1 MKNIK
6 TLFLSFIAISLFS
19 CEDATDINQ
28 PGRLIAEN
36 AFQSINDLQLGLLG
50 AYNSLDITYDMAL
63 NSRLTDEIHFGTVN
77 GGQASDLLNFV
88 VTPETTEVQNIWLS
102 NYTTIGRANRIIA
115 AAATISRDD
124 DPVAYDDILGQ
135 AYALRAYCH
144 FQILT
149 YFSPDYTD
157 VNALAGILVDFVPT
171 DVFTEL
177 PRSTNG
183 EFYTLIESDLT
194 SAENLITTDL
204 GNKFV
209 GQNFINALRARMF
222 AYRQMYT
229 QADAFAADLLT
240 TFPIAD
246 QAQYT
251 AMFTDTDFTEVI
263 FSLERTIGDSYDG
276 QGTDGGGYAGSI
288 FSFQSAE
295 SDGGIFLEMGRAT
308 FNILN
313 GTPDIRFSRN
323 INLAESTINP
333 AYNTDPNYL
342 NSDVLIPFKYPGSDN
357 QPLMND
363 LKVFRSSEML
373 LIRAEAAAAASDFTA
388 AATFIDQLRD
398 ARFGSDQPSPFYSNQ
413 TEAFGAILDERRIEL
428 LFEGHRWVD
437 IKRLGNRGNRSID
450 RDTYECSFLAGCTL
464 PTTDYRFTLP
474 IPRVELSGNT
484 VIRDQQNTGY

>member
-6 TLFLSFIAISLFS
+6 TLFLSFIAISFFS
-19 CEDATDINQ
+19 CEDAIDIQQ

-36 AFQSINDLQLGLLG
+36 AFQSVNDLQLGLLG
-50 AYNSLDITYDMAL
+50 AYNSIDITYDISIT
-63 NSRLTDEIHFGTVN
+63 SRLTDEIHFGTVN
-77 GGQASDLLNFV
+77 GGQGAALLNFV
-88 VTPETTEVQNIWLS
+88 VTPETSEVQNIWIT
-102 NYTTIGRANRIIA
+102 NYTAIGRANRIIA
-115 AAATISRDD
+115 AAASISRDD

-135 AYALRAYCH
+135 AYAIRAFAH

-171 DVFTEL
+171 DVFVEL

-183 EFYTLIESDLT
+183 EFYTLIEADLI

-204 GNKFV
+204 GNKFI

-222 AYRQMYT
+222 AYRGMYT
-229 QADAFAADLLT
+229 QADGYAAGLLAN
-240 TFPIAD
+240 FPIAN

-251 AMFTDTDFTEVI
+251 AMFNDADFTEVI
-263 FSLERTIGDSYDG
+263 FSLERAIGDSYDG
-276 QGTDGGGYAGSI
+276 QGTSGGGYAGSL
-288 FSFQSAE
+288 FSFQSTD

-333 AYNTDPNYL
+333 AYSSDSNYL
-342 NSDVLIPFKYPGSDN
+342 NSDVIIVNKYPGSND

-373 LIRAEAAAAASDFTA
+373 LIRAEAAADASDFIA
-388 AATFIDQLRD
+388 AAAFIDQLRD

-413 TEAFGAILDERRIEL
+413 TEAFGGIMDERRLEL

-437 IKRLGNRGNRSID
+437 IKRLGSRANRSID
-450 RDTYECSFLAGCTL
+450 RDAYECSFLAGCTL
-464 PTTDYRFTLP
+464 PTSDHRFTLP
-474 IPRVELSGNT
+474 IPRAELSANT
-484 VIRDQQNTGY
+484 IIRDQQNTGY

>member
-6 TLFLSFIAISLFS
+6 TLFISFIAISFFS
-19 CEDATDINQ
+19 CEDAIDIQQ
-28 PGRLIAEN
+28 PGRLIADN

-50 AYNSLDITYDMAL
+50 AYNTVDITYDIAL
-63 NSRLTDEIHFGTVN
+63 NSRLTDEVHFGTVN

-88 VTPETTEVQNIWLS
+88 VTPETTEVQNIWIT
-102 NYTTIGRANRIIA
+102 NYTTIGSVNRIIA
-115 AAATISRDD
+115 AAANISRDD
-124 DPVAYDDILGQ
+124 DPVTYDDILGQ
-135 AYALRAYCH
+135 AYALRAFCH

-171 DVFTEL
+171 DIFVEL
-177 PRSTNG
+177 PRNTNG
-183 EFYTLIESDLT
+183 EFYTQIESDLT

-204 GNKFV
+204 GNKFM
-209 GQNFINALRARMF
+209 GQNFINALRARMY
-222 AYRQMYT
+222 AYRGLYT
-229 QADAFAADLLT
+229 QADGFAADLLAS
-240 TFPIAD
+240 FPIAD
-246 QAQYT
+246 QGQYT
-251 AMFTDTDFTEVI
+251 AMYNDTDFTEVI

-276 QGTDGGGYAGSI
+276 QGTDGGGYAGST
-288 FSFQSAE
+288 FSFQSTE

-323 INLAESTINP
+323 INLGQSTINP

-342 NSDVLIPFKYPGSDN
+342 NSDVIIINKYPGSDS

-363 LKVFRSSEML
+363 LKVFRSAEML
-373 LIRAEAAAAASDFTA
+373 LIRAEAAADASDFTA

-398 ARFGSDQPSPFYSNQ
+398 ARFGSDQPTPFYSNQ
-413 TEAFGAILDERRIEL
+413 TEAFGAIMDERRIEL
-428 LFEGHRWVD
+428 LYEGHRWVD
-437 IKRLGNRGNRSID
+437 IKRLGARGGRSID

-474 IPRVELSGNT
+474 IPRAELSANT
-484 VIRDQQNTGY
+484 VIREQQNTGY